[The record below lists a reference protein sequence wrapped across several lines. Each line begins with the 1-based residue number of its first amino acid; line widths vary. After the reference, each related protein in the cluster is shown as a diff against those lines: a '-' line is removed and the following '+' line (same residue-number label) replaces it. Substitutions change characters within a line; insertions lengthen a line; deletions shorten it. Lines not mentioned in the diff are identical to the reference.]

1 MVLARREYRPVL
13 ATGLAGLV
21 GLLGILAGCASPTTP
36 HWSDSGVHA
45 VDGYWI
51 LAEQPCDL
59 SSSSECI
66 AAVHTAES
74 KLGIDPSAVKRAATA
89 GLPRTWVR
97 ADGQAITV
105 LDATSGSPSE
115 FVVVDLA
122 DDTAAVDDR
131 FVAVFFLQFER
142 FKDGGPGGAHVGL
155 RLGMDFEHPVEAL
168 DDLHAGGDLR
178 AFQSYIGDA
187 VNLHA
192 RRNLDEQRGL
202 PRNGQETLRDGREER
217 RHLRLQAVQK
227 YV

>member
-97 ADGQAITV
+97 ADGQAVTV
-105 LDATSGSPSE
+105 LEATSGSPSE

-122 DDTAAVDDR
+122 DGTRRVIGFGCLAVPDPSG
-131 FVAVFFLQFER
+131 VAQCLAFGLPEYE
-142 FKDGGPGGAHVGL
+142 VGSS
-155 RLGMDFEHPVEAL
+155 PVE
-168 DDLHAGGDLR
+168 
-178 AFQSYIGDA
+178 
-187 VNLHA
+187 
-192 RRNLDEQRGL
+192 
-202 PRNGQETLRDGREER
+202 
-217 RHLRLQAVQK
+217 
-227 YV
+227 